1 MYMMLT
7 GRPLY
12 RGPTDEAFLL
22 LALNGAPG
30 LLSYYSEEFGLVL
43 PPSLPALLA
52 RMLCVDVKERITLE
66 EVMGM
71 EWVREGGREG
81 EVEEEEGREGGVVCW
96 SPATTVEDEMSVGG
110 GEEEEEEEEDGREGG
125 VGVPLLVLPPLMV
138 VVVGR
143 EEEEGGTEGREG
155 GMMLSSPALVTL
167 MQTQ

>member
-1 MYMMLT
+1 MMLT

-81 EVEEEEGREGGVVCW
+81 EVEEEEGREGGV
-96 SPATTVEDEMSVGG
+96 
-110 GEEEEEEEEDGREGG
+110 
-125 VGVPLLVLPPLMV
+125 GVPLLVLPPPLM

-143 EEEEGGTEGREG
+143 EEEGGKEGREG